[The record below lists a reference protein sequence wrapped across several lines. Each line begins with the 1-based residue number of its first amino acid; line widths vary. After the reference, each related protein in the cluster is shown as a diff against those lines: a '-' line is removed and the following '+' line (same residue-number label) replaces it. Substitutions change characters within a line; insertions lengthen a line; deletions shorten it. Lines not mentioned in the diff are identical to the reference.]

1 MTVSGVGIV
10 SYGVGI
16 PVCRLKVDDVINVW
30 KNVDAQLVKE
40 QMGVVER
47 AVLQSDEDVITL
59 GVLAAQGAL
68 ETIADV
74 QLGALYLGTCTNPYD
89 SRASAAIILEMLG
102 AGYDAY
108 CADVQ
113 FSGKSGTSALQ
124 ICQALVASGM
134 AGSALAIGADTIN
147 RNTAPGDLTES
158 YAGAGAA
165 ALLVGRENVI
175 AEFDGSF
182 SCAADVADNIRP
194 QGDRYIRS
202 GMGLGPDKN
211 SIGLED
217 QTCRA
222 VGGLMTRMGT
232 SAADYDYVVF
242 QQNVVSTPYALGKQL
257 GFGIEQIEPAI
268 YAGDVGDTGAASA
281 LVGLVSVLDQA
292 RAGQKILMAS
302 YGFGAGSDAIAFT
315 VTDAV
320 HGYQRHTKPLRD
332 LLRNK
337 VYVDYGTAIKYEFK
351 YLRPDYA
358 LTAYL

>member
-1 MTVSGVGIV
+1 MPVNSTGIV
-10 SYGVGI
+10 SYGAGV

-30 KNVDAQLVKE
+30 KNTDPQLLKE

-47 AVLQSDEDVITL
+47 AVLQPDEDVITL
-59 GVLAAQGAL
+59 SVLAAQSAL
-68 ETIADV
+68 ESVADP

-102 AGYDAY
+102 VGYDAY

-113 FSGKSGTSALQ
+113 FAGKSGTSAVQ
-124 ICQALVASGM
+124 ICQALVGSGM

-147 RNTAPGDLTES
+147 RNTAPGDLTEA

-165 ALLVGRENVI
+165 ALLIGTENVI
-175 AEFDGSF
+175 AQFDGSF

-202 GMGLGPDKN
+202 GMGLGSQKN

-222 VGGLMTRMGT
+222 VRGLTARMGS
-232 SAADYDYVVF
+232 SATDYDYVVF
-242 QQNVVSTPYALGKQL
+242 QQNLVSTPYDLGKQL
-257 GFGIEQIEPAI
+257 GFSVDQIEPAV
-268 YAGDVGDTGAASA
+268 YAGDVGDTGSASP
-281 LVGLVSVLDQA
+281 LLGLILVLDQA
-292 RAGQKILMAS
+292 RPGEKILVAS
-302 YGFGAGSDAIAFT
+302 YGFGAGSDALALT

-320 HGYQRHTKPLRD
+320 QDHQRKKKPLREV
-332 LLRNK
+332 LKRK

-358 LTAYL
+358 LAPYL